1 MFRRGMAGLTMAVT
15 LVLGIAVPGALA
27 DTAPP
32 PNADTYWAM
41 GIFSDGEV
49 EAYISVQI
57 GKEEGVAFKE
67 LTVNTFSSEAITCKG
82 KEGLSGDI
90 WTNVSG
96 VSVGT
101 AAIKIDKKLG
111 TATAS
116 DTLML
121 TKRTENTCTGKVT
134 FGKPF
139 KTTVSMGLRA
149 TTRMT
154 SEKDSSE
161 IPYEDGSTGI
171 FNGRW
176 DVRDAVG
183 NLDIGASHYATAI
196 GAIGHEVTTFVII
209 PPH

>member
-101 AAIKIDKKLG
+101 AVIKIDKKLG

-139 KTTVSMGLRA
+139 KAIVWMDLRA

-154 SEKDSSE
+154 SERSRSV

-176 DVRDAVG
+176 DVRDAAG
-183 NLDIGASHYATAI
+183 NLNIGASHYAPAI